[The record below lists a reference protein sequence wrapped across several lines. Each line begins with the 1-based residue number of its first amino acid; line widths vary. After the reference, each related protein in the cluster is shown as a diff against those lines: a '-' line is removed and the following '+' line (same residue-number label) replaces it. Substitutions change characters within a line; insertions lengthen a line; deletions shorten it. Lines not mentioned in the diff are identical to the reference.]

1 MTNKMKTEMK
11 EHKVLHLSADDVRE
25 LLPDEKFEYEMYW
38 SYNDEISDKTLK
50 EQMPDESKYKDENW
64 VVNYE
69 NFIYDWKTNLEDL
82 VREWN
87 IDYITDYINTELA
100 DKVKKALKDKGIE
113 YDEMEFDFYP
123 DEMYS
128 INLNMDEILRR
139 STVIW
144 NVVWR
149 NNFDGFSEEE
159 KYEDWGAI
167 EQFLRL
173 NPWLSTKEDLECACA
188 DGIYSWS
195 DLKVNIKSS
204 MEDFFDI
211 LSKWKIDL
219 GGMDAVL
226 HLSINGSWSPDF
238 KLKEWVV
245 EFGKKLESNYDY
257 WDWELDW
264 HYWIREVYGC
274 TMNEL

>member
-25 LLPDEKFEYEMYW
+25 LLPNEKFEYEMYW
-38 SYNDEISDKTLK
+38 SYDDEISEDTLK
-50 EQMPDESKYKDENW
+50 KYMPDKKDYKREDW
-64 VVNYE
+64 TINYE
-69 NFIYDWKTNLEDL
+69 NFIYDWKINLEDL

-87 IDYITDYINTELA
+87 IDYITEYINTELT
-100 DKVKKALKDKGIE
+100 DNVKKALKDKGIE

-139 STVIW
+139 STVVW
-144 NVVWR
+144 NVVWY
-149 NNFDGFSEEE
+149 NNFDWFTEWE
-159 KYEDWGAI
+159 KAEDGGAI
-167 EQFLRL
+167 AQFLRL
-173 NPWLSTKEDLECACA
+173 NPWLSTKEDLESACS
-188 DGIYSWS
+188 DCIYTYSH
-195 DLKVNIKSS
+195 LKVNIKSS
-204 MEDFFDI
+204 MEDFFNI
-211 LSKWKIDL
+211 IKSGKIDL
-219 GGMDAVL
+219 WGMDAVL
-226 HLSINGSWSPDF
+226 HLSINGSWSPAF

-245 EFGKKLESNYDY
+245 ELWKKLESDFDY
-257 WDWELDW
+257 RDWSWDW